1 MTRRSCLTRPVCPTA
16 RSYPTARTCPTPR
29 TWHPHHTPAR
39 PQAPSRRRSPLR
51 CLTCRSGRHKRR
63 QKSRLLLLMPPPFL
77 RAMTAPCSSRAR
89 DRRQPSRSRATA
101 RSSRN
106 HSRSVSQQSRASS
119 RIRTARQH
127 QFRTTA
133 PAHGSGPGFQAG
145 VRCAGRERLQR
156 RCRQDHPYQAMR
168 DRTDGRWPYSA

>member
-1 MTRRSCLTRPVCPTA
+1 MTRRSCLTRPACPTA

-89 DRRQPSRSRATA
+89 DRRQPSRSG
-101 RSSRN
+101 SPRN
-106 HSRSVSQQSRASS
+106 HSHNPSRSVSRAKPRKQPHRHCPPASIPDYCPSPRLRSGISNSPSMRWSKMSPRWLSARPSLSS
-119 RIRTARQH
+119 NASLH
-127 QFRTTA
+127 
-133 PAHGSGPGFQAG
+133 
-145 VRCAGRERLQR
+145 
-156 RCRQDHPYQAMR
+156 
-168 DRTDGRWPYSA
+168 

>member
-16 RSYPTARTCPTPR
+16 RSYPTPR

-63 QKSRLLLLMPPPFL
+63 QKSRLLPLTPPPSL

-89 DRRQPSRSRATA
+89 IDASHPAAGHRAITA
-101 RSSRN
+101 TIPAAA
-106 HSRSVSQQSRASS
+106 SVEQSRASS
-119 RIRTARQH
+119 RIGTARQH

-133 PAHGSGPGFQAG
+133 PAHGSGPGFPAVLQ
-145 VRCAGRERLQR
+145 CAGRECLQGGY
-156 RCRQDHPYQAMR
+156 RQDHPYQAMR
-168 DRTDGRWPYSA
+168 HCTDGRRPYSA

>member
-1 MTRRSCLTRPVCPTA
+1 MTRRSCLTRPVC
-16 RSYPTARTCPTPR
+16 PTARTCPTPR

-77 RAMTAPCSSRAR
+77 RAMTAPCSSRAQGI
-89 DRRQPSRSRATA
+89 DASHPAAGHRAIPAAITA
-101 RSSRN
+101 AA
-106 HSRSVSQQSRASS
+106 SVEQSRASS
-119 RIRTARQH
+119 RIGTARQH

-133 PAHGSGPGFQAG
+133 PAHGSGPGFPAVLQ
-145 VRCAGRERLQR
+145 CAGRKCLQGGY
-156 RCRQDHPYQAMR
+156 RQDHPYQAMR
-168 DRTDGRWPYSA
+168 HRTDGRWPYSA

>member
-89 DRRQPSRSRATA
+89 DRRQPSRSRPP
-101 RSSRN
+101 RNPSRN
-106 HSRSVSQQSRASS
+106 HSRSVSRASS
-119 RIRTARQH
+119 RIGTARQH

-133 PAHGSGPGFQAG
+133 PAHGSGPGFPAVLQ
-145 VRCAGRERLQR
+145 CAGRKCLQGGY
-156 RCRQDHPYQAMR
+156 RQDHPYQAMR
-168 DRTDGRWPYSA
+168 HRTDGRWPYSA